1 MSTSSSPDTS
11 TTPALSAPDGS
22 QGRDMMARNAAS
34 DGLNRSQTTTTGS
47 RSMAPGEER
56 LIERRRRAATLS
68 EAPDRKRFRL
78 PEHGSDGD
86 SDGSRQMSGG
96 DGMVFEQG
104 SSSRMPVRSVSG
116 VGSSSAVP
124 IDLTS
129 SSSSSSSPPQP
140 ARRQQQPQPPTP
152 SNDHRRATI
161 PRPLQGT
168 TDYMEYIRPRWQ
180 PDDEVSECPICEA
193 PFSFWYRKHHCRK
206 CGRVV
211 CASCS
216 PHRITIPRQYIVRP
230 PDVDGGMS
238 AVGAAGAAGF
248 VSAQASQ
255 AIDLERNEGPL
266 SPSATNPALGGGE
279 EVRLCNPCVPD
290 PNPEPPR
297 VFVQPNPPRHRSHHS
312 MSVPRNSY
320 GSVGFFFFF
329 FFFFFVNGSCHDE
342 HNTGREPPNP
352 IYSAPV
358 YPL

>member
-1 MSTSSSPDTS
+1 MSTSNSPAESPST
-11 TTPALSAPDGS
+11 TTPALSAPDGL
-22 QGRDMMARNAAS
+22 QGRDMMARNAS
-34 DGLNRSQTTTTGS
+34 SEGLHRSQTTTTGS
-47 RSMAPGEER
+47 RSIALGEER
-56 LIERRRRAATLS
+56 LIERRRAATLS
-68 EAPDRKRFRL
+68 EAPDRKRRFRP

-86 SDGSRQMSGG
+86 RDGSRQMNSG
-96 DGMVFEQG
+96 DSSVFEQG
-104 SSSRMPVRSVSG
+104 SSSSSSSRMPARSVSG
-116 VGSSSAVP
+116 AGSSSAVP

-129 SSSSSSSPPQP
+129 SSPPP
-140 ARRQQQPQPPTP
+140 PPPMPTLRRQPQPPP
-152 SNDHRRATI
+152 G
-161 PRPLQGT
+161 QGQGQFQGN

-180 PDDEVSECPICEA
+180 PDDEVAECPICEV

-230 PDVDGGMS
+230 PDAENGMS

-255 AIDLERNEGPL
+255 AIDLERNEGAL

-312 MSVPRNSY
+312 MSIPRTLY
-320 GSVGFFFFF
+320 GSVGSPFIIPYLSTL
-329 FFFFFVNGSCHDE
+329 N
-342 HNTGREPPNP
+342 
-352 IYSAPV
+352 I
-358 YPL
+358 L

>member
-1 MSTSSSPDTS
+1 MSTSNSPAESPST
-11 TTPALSAPDGS
+11 TTPALSAPDGL
-22 QGRDMMARNAAS
+22 QGRDMMARNAS
-34 DGLNRSQTTTTGS
+34 SEGLHRSQTTTTGS
-47 RSMAPGEER
+47 RSIALGEER
-56 LIERRRRAATLS
+56 LIERRRAATLS
-68 EAPDRKRFRL
+68 EAPDRKRRFRP

-86 SDGSRQMSGG
+86 RDGSRQMNSG
-96 DGMVFEQG
+96 DSSVFEQG
-104 SSSRMPVRSVSG
+104 SSSSSSSSRMPARSVSG
-116 VGSSSAVP
+116 AGSSSAVP

-129 SSSSSSSPPQP
+129 SSPPP
-140 ARRQQQPQPPTP
+140 PPPMPTLRRQPQPPP
-152 SNDHRRATI
+152 GQGQGQF
-161 PRPLQGT
+161 QGT

-180 PDDEVSECPICEA
+180 PDDEVAECPICEV

-230 PDVDGGMS
+230 PDAENGMS

-255 AIDLERNEGPL
+255 AIDLERNEGAL

-312 MSVPRNSY
+312 MSIPRTLY
-320 GSVGFFFFF
+320 GSVGSPFIIPYLSTL
-329 FFFFFVNGSCHDE
+329 N
-342 HNTGREPPNP
+342 
-352 IYSAPV
+352 I
-358 YPL
+358 L

>member
-1 MSTSSSPDTS
+1 MSTSSSPAS
-11 TTPALSAPDGS
+11 STPALSAPHGS
-22 QGRDMMARNAAS
+22 QGRDMMARNVSS
-34 DGLNRSQTTTTGS
+34 DGLNRSQTTMGS
-47 RSMAPGEER
+47 RSIALGEER
-56 LIERRRRAATLS
+56 LIERRRAATLS
-68 EAPDRKRFRL
+68 EAPDRKRRFRL
-78 PEHGSDGD
+78 AEHGSD
-86 SDGSRQMSGG
+86 SDDSRQMSGG
-96 DGMVFEQG
+96 DGMPLDFEQG
-104 SSSRMPVRSVSG
+104 SSSRMPARSVSG

-129 SSSSSSSPPQP
+129 SSSPPQP
-140 ARRQQQPQPPTP
+140 ARQS
-152 SNDHRRATI
+152 SNDHRATI
-161 PRPLQGT
+161 PWPLQGT

-180 PDDEVSECPICEA
+180 PDDETTECPICEA

-230 PDVDGGMS
+230 PGMEGGMP
-238 AVGAAGAAGF
+238 AVGAAGAAGAAGF

-255 AIDLERNEGPL
+255 AIDLERNEGAL

-320 GSVGFFFFF
+320 GSV
-329 FFFFFVNGSCHDE
+329 
-342 HNTGREPPNP
+342 
-352 IYSAPV
+352 SAFIPFLPAGNV
-358 YPL
+358 HTDQQAG